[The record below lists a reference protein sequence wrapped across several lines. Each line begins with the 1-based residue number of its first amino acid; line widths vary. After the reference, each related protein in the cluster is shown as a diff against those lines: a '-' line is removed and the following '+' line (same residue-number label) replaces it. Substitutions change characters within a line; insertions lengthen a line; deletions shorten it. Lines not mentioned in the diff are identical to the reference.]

1 MNLVLRLALC
11 AVVVAVAGIGLDIA
25 HPGCLNNL
33 GSELGSLPG
42 LRSSI
47 REEIDKQNDLQE
59 RCKIVLARLDAKRNI
74 AAAVI
79 AERLSLWE
87 AAERFRDLANAA
99 AAQNGQPPQKL
110 VSYAVD
116 EHICREVIACV
127 NAELWDQPE
136 LAAVVGARL
145 ERELQEEL
153 ECESGCLMKC
163 P

>member
-11 AVVVAVAGIGLDIA
+11 AVVVAVAGVGLDIA

-59 RCKIVLARLDAKRNI
+59 RCTIVLARLDAKRQI

-79 AERLSLWE
+79 AERVSLWE

-110 VSYAVD
+110 ASYAAH

-136 LAAVVGARL
+136 LAAVVNARL
-145 ERELQEEL
+145 EREL
-153 ECESGCLMKC
+153 
-163 P
+163 